1 MSEFTEDMRKAVDD
15 MAQAT
20 VKGIT
25 AIRTEADKLVEDL
38 HRRMDQYERD
48 RRLRELYAELGR
60 KVYAIVKE
68 GKHYPDDP
76 AIAELVEKIDS
87 MG

>member
-20 VKGIT
+20 IKGIT
-25 AIRTEADKLVEDL
+25 AIGTEADKLVENL
-38 HRRMDQYERD
+38 HKRIDQYERD

-60 KVYAIVKE
+60 KVHAIVKD
-68 GKHYPDDP
+68 GKHHPDDP
-76 AIAELVEKIDS
+76 AIAELIEKIDS
-87 MG
+87 MR